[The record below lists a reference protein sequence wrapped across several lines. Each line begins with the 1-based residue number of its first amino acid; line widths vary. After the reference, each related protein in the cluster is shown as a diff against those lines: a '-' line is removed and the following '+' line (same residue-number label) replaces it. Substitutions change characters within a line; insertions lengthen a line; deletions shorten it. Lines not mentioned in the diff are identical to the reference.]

1 MTNFSYP
8 RRRSSLLSFFAA
20 LLAASS
26 TLSSSSSNCCHAF
39 SILPHETVHMIQTV
53 AHTVGAQTHAPEL
66 LAAYKHQLSAFPLPT
81 KMLTGATLAVAG
93 DAIAQSQKPEEPYD
107 VRRASSFAVF
117 DMAYRALQH
126 FSFPII
132 VQHCHGQLLGGAASA
147 LLAGQAAA
155 DQLHAA
161 AAMEQTLASQLIIVP
176 FFYYPV
182 FFTLTGAMQGLD
194 WNDSWSRAKENF
206 VPLMKRNLLFWIP
219 VQDVQ
224 FAFVPTD
231 LQIPFLSCAG
241 LAWTFILS
249 LAAGSAKTY
258 SATDQ
263 AEKMMAVVAAEPE
276 EQTPINSAMEGS
288 SKTEEEQR
296 ELLGAYTS
304 AR

>member
-1 MTNFSYP
+1 MTSSYP
-8 RRRSSLLSFFAA
+8 RRASLPSFFAA

-26 TLSSSSSNCCHAF
+26 TLSSSCHAF

-66 LAAYKHQLSAFPLPT
+66 LAAYKHQLSAAPLPT

-93 DAIAQSQKPEEPYD
+93 DAIAQSQKTEEPYD

-132 VQHCHGQLLGGAASA
+132 VQHCQGQLLGGASSA

-194 WNDSWSRAKENF
+194 FNDSLSRAKENF
-206 VPLMKRNLLFWIP
+206 LPLMKRNLLFWIP

-258 SATDQ
+258 SATEQ
-263 AEKMMAVVAAEPE
+263 AERLSAVVAAEEQE
-276 EQTPINSAMEGS
+276 EAMPIIVDGGG

-304 AR
+304 TR